1 MHAQNVSTTVID
13 LNQAAA
19 RINNGG
25 LFFQNIPTGQPGYE
39 IPKGSNTNIIHKSSF
54 WYAGM
59 IEDTVLGMATNIFG
73 GSISDFS
80 PGPIATNYSDQN
92 YIDRYDEAMW
102 SFTQAEIDLY
112 ENWWN
117 VCLGPNAS
125 SVDCNAL
132 TASEIP

>member
-1 MHAQNVSTTVID
+1 
-13 LNQAAA
+13 
-19 RINNGG
+19 
-25 LFFQNIPTGQPGYE
+25 
-39 IPKGSNTNIIHKSSF
+39 
-54 WYAGM
+54 
-59 IEDTVLGMATNIFG
+59 NIFG

-132 TASEIP
+132 TASEIPTTDLLDRINNWPAHGDYNNGESFYLAPFVDKN